1 MTNTVIFFFA
11 LKFTICFFSR
21 LATWM
26 VIKIAPQ
33 NCKKELTQK
42 DIFITNLIMSI
53 GLFLWTI
60 LFYNLTNN

>member
-1 MTNTVIFFFA
+1 MTNTVIFFIA
-11 LKFTICFFSR
+11 LTFTIYFFGR

-33 NCKKELTQK
+33 NCKKEFTSK
-42 DIFITNLIMSI
+42 DVFIANLIMSI
-53 GLFLWTI
+53 GVFLWSI